1 MIFYTIAALAAAGA
15 IIFLLL
21 KMDIRKVLAF
31 DLGVDVIATVALI
44 IMFSGTFGGMM
55 AAVLAG
61 CIISAFLYILKRT
74 RGYKKPVRKGV
85 WFTWKEVGPNGAS
98 HQN

>member
-1 MIFYTIAALAAAGA
+1 MIFYLMAAMAAAGA

-31 DLGVDVIATVALI
+31 DLGVDILCTIALI
-44 IMFSGTFGGMM
+44 VMFSGTFAGMM

-74 RGYKKPVRKGV
+74 GGYKKPVRQGMKIR
-85 WFTWKEVGPNGAS
+85 WKTINP
-98 HQN
+98 H